1 MQKILHTPEGVR
13 DIYSKECE
21 QKLVLQEKLHAMIR
35 SYGYQDIETPTFEY
49 FDVFSKEIG
58 TTPSR
63 ELYKFFDRDG
73 NTLVLRPDF
82 TPSIARAA
90 SKYFRNSPAAVRL
103 AYLGNTYIN
112 SSSYQGRLK
121 ETTQIGGELIGD
133 DSADADAEIIALVG
147 EMLQSCGLSEFQI
160 SLGHVGFFRA
170 LVKEAGL
177 DEQTALELKTLIKNK
192 NTFGVEKL
200 LAKADISP
208 ELKKLFASL
217 TSLFGTEEVLDKAA
231 VMTTNPDAQ
240 SALERLR
247 EIWRILKLYKVEQYV
262 SFDLGMVSGV
272 YVLYRNHVPGLHIRD
287 RRCDHQG
294 WSL

>member
-103 AYLGNTYIN
+103 TYLGNTYIN

-147 EMLQSCGLSEFQI
+147 EMLQSCIMPL
-160 SLGHVGFFRA
+160 
-170 LVKEAGL
+170 
-177 DEQTALELKTLIKNK
+177 
-192 NTFGVEKL
+192 
-200 LAKADISP
+200 
-208 ELKKLFASL
+208 
-217 TSLFGTEEVLDKAA
+217 
-231 VMTTNPDAQ
+231 
-240 SALERLR
+240 
-247 EIWRILKLYKVEQYV
+247 
-262 SFDLGMVSGV
+262 
-272 YVLYRNHVPGLHIRD
+272 
-287 RRCDHQG
+287 
-294 WSL
+294 

>member
-1 MQKILHTPEGVR
+1 MRAEACAAGKAACYDPIIWLSG
-13 DIYSKECE
+13 
-21 QKLVLQEKLHAMIR
+21 A
-35 SYGYQDIETPTFEY
+35 IETPTFEY

-103 AYLGNTYIN
+103 TYLGNTYIN

-177 DEQTALELKTLIKNK
+177 DR
-192 NTFGVEKL
+192 
-200 LAKADISP
+200 AD
-208 ELKKLFASL
+208 
-217 TSLFGTEEVLDKAA
+217 
-231 VMTTNPDAQ
+231 
-240 SALERLR
+240 R
-247 EIWRILKLYKVEQYV
+247 
-262 SFDLGMVSGV
+262 SGAE
-272 YVLYRNHVPGLHIRD
+272 D
-287 RRCDHQG
+287 TDQE
-294 WSL
+294 

>member
-90 SKYFRNSPAAVRL
+90 
-103 AYLGNTYIN
+103 
-112 SSSYQGRLK
+112 
-121 ETTQIGGELIGD
+121 
-133 DSADADAEIIALVG
+133 
-147 EMLQSCGLSEFQI
+147 
-160 SLGHVGFFRA
+160 
-170 LVKEAGL
+170 
-177 DEQTALELKTLIKNK
+177 
-192 NTFGVEKL
+192 
-200 LAKADISP
+200 
-208 ELKKLFASL
+208 
-217 TSLFGTEEVLDKAA
+217 
-231 VMTTNPDAQ
+231 
-240 SALERLR
+240 
-247 EIWRILKLYKVEQYV
+247 
-262 SFDLGMVSGV
+262 
-272 YVLYRNHVPGLHIRD
+272 
-287 RRCDHQG
+287 
-294 WSL
+294 

>member
-1 MQKILHTPEGVR
+1 M
-13 DIYSKECE
+13 
-21 QKLVLQEKLHAMIR
+21 AIR
-35 SYGYQDIETPTFEY
+35 ISRRRPFEY

-63 ELYKFFDRDG
+63 AIQVLTAMAIRLYSDRI
-73 NTLVLRPDF
+73 LRRRSRVRHRSIFEQP
-82 TPSIARAA
+82 PSGATDL
-90 SKYFRNSPAAVRL
+90 SGQ
-103 AYLGNTYIN
+103 YLYQQLK
-112 SSSYQGRLK
+112 YQGRLK

-231 VMTTNPDAQ
+231 AMTMNPDAR
-240 SALERLR
+240 SAWSDCVR
-247 EIWRILKLYKVEQYV
+247 
-262 SFDLGMVSGV
+262 SG
-272 YVLYRNHVPGLHIRD
+272 GF
-287 RRCDHQG
+287 
-294 WSL
+294 

>member
-103 AYLGNTYIN
+103 TYLGNTYIN

-231 VMTTNPDAQ
+231 AMTTNPDAR

-262 SFDLGMVSGV
+262 SFDLGMVSG
-272 YVLYRNHVPGLHIRD
+272 
-287 RRCDHQG
+287 
-294 WSL
+294 